1 MSAQS
6 FTSTPDFTAD
16 SMPLLE
22 VELRHVPLADIYIG
36 GNYRTYMSV
45 EGLAE
50 LAESIKHSGLIQ
62 PITVRPLVEPLE
74 GKYLALVAGA
84 RRYAAHEL
92 AELPTILANVRGM
105 SEQQAEE
112 ARLIENLQRE
122 NPHPADEAV
131 AVARLSA
138 NGASSQEIASRL
150 GKTLLWVSQRRAISE
165 LVPTWLDT
173 LRADKLTL
181 TAAEELARWP
191 QSVQERLA
199 KEYAKNYK
207 NQVIGESTVKSWVG
221 REARNLSSAPWR
233 LEDAEL
239 YPAAG
244 ACVTCP
250 KRSSCA
256 GVLFQ
261 VPQDGKDTCLDSGC
275 WGKKLALRTEQ
286 AITEN
291 TTPEEHCRRISSMY
305 YQPSVGSLAPG
316 RYEVSKKNKGTVP
329 AVYVDGPQQGH
340 VVRIVVIG
348 PAKPEKS
355 RGEQNK
361 ESRRKRLTHESTKLV
376 IAQRAAALLGG
387 ADEAGAE
394 ARRIFLAEL
403 IADQLQR
410 NRQGA
415 EEPRLFAALV
425 KEWGWQKPEQ
435 KTHVY
440 GEEKRLIREQAM
452 HVAPTEA
459 ELSRLLLFVVVHYN
473 LSYEFDNYQDKVV
486 RLLNSEVLTAGLE
499 EAAQEQLAKEYD
511 PVTLRARK

>member
-1 MSAQS
+1 MSAQPITIS
-6 FTSTPDFTAD
+6 PDFTAD
-16 SMPLLE
+16 SMPLLG
-22 VELRHVPLADIYIG
+22 VELRHVPLAHIYIG
-36 GNYRTYMSV
+36 GNYRTAMSA

-50 LAESIKHSGLIQ
+50 LAESIKQSGLIQ

-92 AELPTILANVRGM
+92 AELPTILANVREM

-138 NGASSQEIASRL
+138 NGASYQEIASRL
-150 GKTLLWVSQRRAISE
+150 GKPLLWVAQRRAISE
-165 LVPTWLDT
+165 LLPVWMEALRSNKMT
-173 LRADKLTL
+173 LS
-181 TAAEELARWP
+181 AAEELARWP
-191 QSVQERLA
+191 HSVQQRMHTEKAQQYRYQQITELSV
-199 KEYAKNYK
+199 KNWL
-207 NQVIGESTVKSWVG
+207 NSEMRVL
-221 REARNLSSAPWR
+221 NSAPWD
-233 LEDAEL
+233 LEDATL
-239 YPAAG
+239 YPVAG
-244 ACVTCP
+244 ACTACP
-250 KRSSCA
+250 KRSSCQSL
-256 GVLFQ
+256 LFMQ
-261 VPQDGKDTCLDSGC
+261 EVTAKDTCLDNAC
-275 WGKKLALRTEQ
+275 WGKKLTLRTEQ
-286 AITEN
+286 ALAEN
-291 TTPEEHCRRISSMY
+291 STPEQPARRISSSTY
-305 YQPSVGSLAPG
+305 NAPAGALPMG
-316 RYEVSKKNKGTVP
+316 RYELTKKKKGVEFG
-329 AVYVDGPQQGH
+329 VYVDGPQQGKA
-340 VVRIVVIG
+340 VRILLIG
-348 PAKPEKS
+348 PAKSEKS

-361 ESRRKRLTHESTKLV
+361 ESRRKRLTHEATKLV

-387 ADEAGAE
+387 TDEAGAE

-435 KTHVY
+435 KTHAY

-452 HVAPTEA
+452 QVAPTEA

-486 RLLNSEVLTAGLE
+486 RLLNREVLTAGLA